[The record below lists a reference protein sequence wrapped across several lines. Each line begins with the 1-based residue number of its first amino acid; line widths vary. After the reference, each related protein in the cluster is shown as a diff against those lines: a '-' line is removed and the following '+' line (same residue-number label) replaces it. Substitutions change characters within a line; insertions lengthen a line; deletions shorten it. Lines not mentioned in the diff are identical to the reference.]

1 MVTLTSS
8 PGFLSFPFN
17 CPHPELGSSLSEVT
31 ASFRACVT
39 SVHRASKEQR
49 TFKGCRHNIRFLS
62 KSNYLPSLENTDF
75 MKQNLKAS
83 AYRHL
88 PWWPILLFWHSGT
101 YLLTPLV
108 LSSGKV
114 LTLLSFNFQE
124 FQKKIFFS
132 FSYREKNGTFSKS
145 HQDTRYL
152 LDIASFSP
160 IVPWPSLL

>member
-1 MVTLTSS
+1 MVILTSS

-88 PWWPILLFWHSGT
+88 PWWPTLLFWHSGT

-114 LTLLSFNFQE
+114 VTLLSFNFQE
-124 FQKKIFFS
+124 FQKKIFFPLAIGKRMEH
-132 FSYREKNGTFSKS
+132 FPRVTKTPDTFLILP
-145 HQDTRYL
+145 HL
-152 LDIASFSP
+152 AP
-160 IVPWPSLL
+160 